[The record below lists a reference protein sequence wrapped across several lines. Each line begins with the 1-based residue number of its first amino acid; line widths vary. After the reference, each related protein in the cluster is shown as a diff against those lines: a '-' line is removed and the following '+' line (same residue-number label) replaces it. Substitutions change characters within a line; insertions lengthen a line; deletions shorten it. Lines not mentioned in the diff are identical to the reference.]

1 MPSSHSHHTRTQSF
15 AYRATHSNIP
25 PLAGYLLHLI
35 SIKRSNLCVSAD
47 VTSTA
52 ALLRLAE
59 DVGDSICL
67 IKTHADIINDFG
79 DKTIR
84 GLREIAQRKKF
95 LVFEDRKFGDIGSTV
110 QKQYTAGPLEI
121 VRWAC
126 ITNAHIFPGPA
137 IVRALKE
144 AAAASIAQLN
154 QSVQTEISAGTPR
167 TSNDSARSTSEAD
180 YMSSPRKGSIVAA
193 TTIETRTESLSS
205 PEPMEVGP
213 GAEAQKEALDSLG
226 DIPLARG
233 LLLLAEM
240 SSEGN
245 LLTGAY
251 TERCVEIAREHK
263 DFVIGFIA
271 QHGLNSKPDDSFITF
286 TPGVSLPPV
295 SGIERKGDGL
305 GQQYNTPRK
314 VIREEGGDVI
324 IVGRGIID
332 ATDKAAEA
340 ERYRKEAWAAYEKR
354 IGARK
359 N

>member
-1 MPSSHSHHTRTQSF
+1 MPSSVPHHTRTQSF
-15 AYRATHSNIP
+15 VYRATHSNNP

-59 DVGDSICL
+59 DVGDSICI

-79 DKTIR
+79 DKTVR

-126 ITNAHIFPGPA
+126 ITNAHIFPGPT

-144 AAAASIAQLN
+144 AATASIAQLN

-167 TSNDSARSTSEAD
+167 TSNDSARSTSEGD
-180 YMSSPRKGSIVAA
+180 YMSLPRKGSIVAA

-205 PEPMEVGP
+205 PEPVEVGQ
-213 GAEAQKEALDSLG
+213 GAEAREEALKSLG

-245 LLTGAY
+245 MLTGKY

-263 DFVIGFIA
+263 DFVLGFIA
-271 QHGLNSKPDDSFITF
+271 QHGLNYKADDNFLTF

-314 VIREEGGDVI
+314 VILEEGCDVI
-324 IVGRGIID
+324 IVGRGIIE
-332 ATDKAAEA
+332 ATDKASEA
-340 ERYRKEAWAAYEKR
+340 ERYRKEAWAAYEER
-354 IGARK
+354 IGVRK